1 MKALIAI
8 LFAAAAVVLVFM
20 VARPLWDE
28 ILMLRAESA
37 VISDNLARLQEV
49 EGLRDELLNTY
60 NSISKSDLARLGK
73 LLPPKSNT
81 EDLLASFEDL
91 TRARGIVLKN
101 INFSAESSSKQLS
114 PATQATAVATVPPS
128 PVNYSLS
135 VTGSYEAFRSLLDA
149 MEKNLRLIDICD
161 ISFASSDGAAIT
173 YSLRA
178 KSYYQK

>member
-37 VISDNLARLQEV
+37 VISDNLARLKEV
-49 EGLRDELLNTY
+49 EGLRDDLITTR
-60 NSISKSDLARLGK
+60 NSISKSDLARLEK

-91 TRARGIVLKN
+91 TRARGIALKN
-101 INFSAESSSKQLS
+101 INFSESRLPSSYCQQPKQ
-114 PATQATAVATVPPS
+114 
-128 PVNYSLS
+128 
-135 VTGSYEAFRSLLDA
+135 
-149 MEKNLRLIDICD
+149 
-161 ISFASSDGAAIT
+161 
-173 YSLRA
+173 
-178 KSYYQK
+178 